1 MPRWLP
7 SVLRRIRDLASRRQV
22 RFTLK
27 AQRELAR
34 LGFDGEDGRDILL
47 RLTARDAVGRLV
59 SEGTGEWLYVFKPR
73 LTGTLVYLKLA
84 LRTDCVIISLHED
97 SGGSDEENS

>member
-7 SVLRRIRDLASRRQV
+7 WVLRRTRDLASRRRL

-47 RLTARDAVGRLV
+47 RLTARDSV
-59 SEGTGEWLYVFKPR
+59 T
-73 LTGTLVYLKLA
+73 
-84 LRTDCVIISLHED
+84 LRTDCVIISFHED
-97 SGGSDEENS
+97 SDGNQEENC